1 MKATLRKTAAA
12 SLMVLAPLGAVL
24 VAQPA
29 AAQYTARV
37 ATAPVAQTQGTIRNM
52 ALNSD
57 GGLRPGAT
65 LRVQVYA
72 TPGARWA
79 NVMLGDDIRV
89 PLRERA
95 PGEYVGTHVIRRSE
109 HIDPTRLMTVH
120 AGWGDRPVTLAF
132 NYPPSFQA
140 LAMGAAPAMAN
151 AQVDRFAMWPRHS
164 DELDTGSVVH
174 FRVEGTPHAR
184 AWVNVPDTVRWLP
197 LTETRPGEYVGEY
210 RIRDRDDPDAFRN
223 AQAILRSG
231 DQRVVADLGDRDG
244 GRDHDRRRDYDR

>member
-1 MKATLRKTAAA
+1 MKATLRRNAAA
-12 SLMVLAPLGAVL
+12 ALMVIAPLGAVL

-37 ATAPVAQTQGTIRNM
+37 AQTQGTIRNM
-52 ALNSD
+52 SLNSD

-79 NVMLGDDIRV
+79 TASLGDDVRV

-109 HIDPTRLMTVH
+109 HIDPTRLMTVR
-120 AGWGDRPVTLAF
+120 AGWGGGPVQLAF

-140 LAMGAAPAMAN
+140 LAMGAAPASAEVN
-151 AQVDRFAMWPRHS
+151 RFAMWPRDR
-164 DELDTGSVVH
+164 DELDRGSVVH
-174 FRVEGTPHAR
+174 FRVEGTPNAR
-184 AWVNVPDTVRWLP
+184 VGVNVPDTIRWLP
-197 LTETRPGEYVGEY
+197 LAETRPGEYVGEY
-210 RIRDRDDPDAFRN
+210 RIRDRDDPGAFRD
-223 AQAILRSG
+223 AQAVLRSG
-231 DQRVVADLGDRDG
+231 DQRVTVSLGE
-244 GRDHDRRRDYDR
+244 RDHDRGDRDHGPRYGNDR